1 MVMMEEGG
9 GREARSA
16 VARSG
21 ALGGCRPW
29 RAGAEADGEA
39 LPNTEIS
46 RWGATRAG
54 A

>member
-1 MVMMEEGG
+1 MVVMEEGG

-21 ALGGCRPW
+21 ALGGRLPW
-29 RAGAEADGEA
+29 RAGAEAEGKA
-39 LPNTEIS
+39 LPNTEIG